1 MTCAFAVRGALKKLS
16 GVESVDVSLNKGL
29 ASVKLKSGNTL
40 RPEELWETVRRNG
53 FTPKGT
59 SVVVRGEVDA
69 GKLTVTG
76 TKQVFDL
83 APDPKNPKGLDEL
96 QGQPSKMLTVQGTL
110 TPRKDSKAPVPL
122 QVRGLEKG
130 R

>member
-29 ASVKLKSGNTL
+29 ANVKLKSGNTL
-40 RPEELWETVRRNG
+40 RPEELWEAVRRNG
-53 FTPKGT
+53 FTPKET
-59 SVVVRGEVDA
+59 SVMVRGEVDA
-69 GKLTVTG
+69 GKLKVTG
-76 TKQVFDL
+76 TSQVFDL

-96 QGQPSKMLTVQGTL
+96 RGPQRILTVRGTL

-122 QVRGLEKG
+122 QVLGLEKG